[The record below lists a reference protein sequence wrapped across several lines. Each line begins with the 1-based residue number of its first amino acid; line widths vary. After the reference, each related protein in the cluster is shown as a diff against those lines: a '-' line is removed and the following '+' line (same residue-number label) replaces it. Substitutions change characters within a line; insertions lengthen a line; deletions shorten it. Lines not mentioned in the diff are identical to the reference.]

1 MSLIHNYKLIQKKI
15 NELSNKVTLVAVSK
29 TFSLNHIKPL
39 IDFGHLDYGENKV
52 QEAFQ
57 KWTDILISR
66 KDLKLH
72 MVGNVQSNKAEE
84 VVQIFSYVHSL
95 DSEKLASKL
104 STIQAKFNKQLKYFI
119 QVNIGSESQ
128 KKGIK
133 ISLVPQFVNYCQKEL
148 KLNILGLMCIP
159 PISTSPD
166 LFFSKLRDLN
176 DSFNFKDLSMGMS
189 SDFES
194 AIKFGANYV
203 RIGSSL
209 FGERAKQF

>member
-1 MSLIHNYKLIQKKI
+1 MSLIDNYKLIRDKI
-15 NELSNKVTLVAVSK
+15 NALSTGVTLVAVSK
-29 TFSLNHIKPL
+29 TFALNHIKPL

-52 QEAFQ
+52 QEAVE
-57 KWTDILISR
+57 KWTDLIALK

-72 MVGNVQSNKAEE
+72 MVGNVQSNKAEQ
-84 VVQIFSYVHSL
+84 VVKIFSYVHSL
-95 DSEKLASKL
+95 DSEKLADKL
-104 STIQAKFNKQLKYFI
+104 SVIQSKFNKQLKYFI

-128 KKGIK
+128 KKGID

-166 LFFSKLRDLN
+166 SFFSKLRDLN
-176 DSFNFKDLSMGMS
+176 ESFNFKDLSMGMS
-189 SDFES
+189 SDFEI
-194 AIKFGANYV
+194 AIKYGANYV

-209 FGERAKQF
+209 FGDRAK